1 MKPYKPELFTVDE
14 VQQFFEISKGNS
26 WRICAG
32 TNPRTD
38 DFSRGECIVND
49 KQLAA
54 EQLHD
59 CLIALKQNFENTN
72 PYTLYVFNMVKGQVK
87 DRTAIIFQL
96 NKSERYLPAV
106 GSVGTDPQMIRLMEK
121 MIENQ
126 NLMAS
131 KLAALEMD
139 QDEDEDED
147 QPAGAA
153 GILGKLLEKPEVQD
167 FLMNGAMAIVSGFT
181 KKAQTYGGGVAGTVD
196 QESVTLLQSLFN
208 KGVSNDTLKALDQMS
223 EAKLKSLLM
232 ML

>member
-1 MKPYKPELFTVDE
+1 
-14 VQQFFEISKGNS
+14 
-26 WRICAG
+26 
-32 TNPRTD
+32 
-38 DFSRGECIVND
+38 
-49 KQLAA
+49 
-54 EQLHD
+54 
-59 CLIALKQNFENTN
+59 
-72 PYTLYVFNMVKGQVK
+72 MVKGQVK

-106 GSVGTDPQMIRLMEK
+106 GSVGADPQMIRLMEK

-139 QDEDEDED
+139 QDQDEDEE

-208 KGVSNDTLKALDQMS
+208 KGVSNDTLKTLDQMS